1 MNKIRTVIMM
11 KMVFINVLKNA
22 REPHYEHWEILL
34 KEDIVVVILID
45 NGEYYGET
53 LIAEEIIRHGSG
65 LMTTPMAMFILEIG
79 KITSVLEKE

>member
-1 MNKIRTVIMM
+1 M
-11 KMVFINVLKNA
+11 
-22 REPHYEHWEILL
+22 
-34 KEDIVVVILID
+34 VILID

-65 LMTTPMAMFILEIG
+65 VMTTPMAMFILEIG